1 MNELSVRQLSASETL
16 VRGLLH
22 HDTTPP
28 HLPKKPSSPQNPP
41 RCTSSQCEQGG
52 GDRLHITNKNQ
63 LPTAHTSVS
72 AVGATTH
79 HGSLVHLHMADTKVL
94 HVQTLRLTVGLQVVQ
109 KHQEELAGSL
119 GPSALISRS
128 LDGVS
133 LGVTTNT
140 AVEAGE
146 GDSLLVG
153 NHVVKV
159 LLGLEQRHVLDG
171 STHLVSVLEVHSQ
184 VRTAGLAAYT

>member
-1 MNELSVRQLSASETL
+1 
-16 VRGLLH
+16 
-22 HDTTPP
+22 
-28 HLPKKPSSPQNPP
+28 
-41 RCTSSQCEQGG
+41 
-52 GDRLHITNKNQ
+52 
-63 LPTAHTSVS
+63 
-72 AVGATTH
+72 
-79 HGSLVHLHMADTKVL
+79 MADAKVL

-109 KHQEELAGSL
+109 KDQEELAGSL

-146 GDSLLVG
+146 GNSLLVG
-153 NHVVKV
+153 NHIVKV
-159 LLGLEQRHVLDG
+159 FLGLEQRHVLDG